1 MIALSI
7 RLIVLGIPSSSP
19 AVFSIGGFPSLFG
32 SSIYSFMCHHSLPG
46 IITPMKSKKYIYPL
60 MGADF
65 LLILILYY
73 LINLTGVFAITQDD
87 MNALHSLNFFC
98 PGLEIVLLVL
108 GVYLALFPVIS
119 LSSNFPIIVV
129 TLRDN
134 LKSLVKLLLSKIRIK
149 GHTYTL
155 PVQVDRVVFPL
166 LALIPPTILA
176 FSTQQDSLLVSV
188 TGSFPGVGVQYLI
201 PVCLAFMAQYTL
213 KKKVNSYNNP
223 HRSPF
228 SHFLF
233 KGLVLLWSFV
243 SVILIIIDMSLD
255 PPKVQQH
262 PV

>member
-1 MIALSI
+1 M
-7 RLIVLGIPSSSP
+7 LGIPSSSP
-19 AVFSIGGFPSLFG
+19 AIFSIGGFPSLFG

-46 IITPMKSKKYIYPL
+46 IITPMKSKKYIYPI

-65 LLILILYY
+65 ILILILYY

-87 MNALHSLNFFC
+87 MQALHSLNFFC
-98 PGLEIVLLVL
+98 PGLEIVLLIL
-108 GVYLALFPVIS
+108 GVYVALFPVIS

-134 LKSLVKLLLSKIRIK
+134 LKSLVKVFLSKVTIK
-149 GHTYTL
+149 GRTYTL

-201 PVCLAFMAQYTL
+201 PVCLVFMARYTL

-223 HRSPF
+223 HKSPF
-228 SHFLF
+228 SHYIFQ
-233 KGLVLLWSFV
+233 GLVLLWSFV
-243 SVILIIIDMSLD
+243 SVILIIVDLSLD
-255 PPKVQQH
+255 PPKVQPH